1 MSDKEIAD
9 ANGDVEKAMRQQR
22 QRFIIDND
30 DDEGND
36 AWVADKVR
44 IALNLAYIPEHYAR
58 SFTFSEKKMGH
69 VGEAARK
76 TSLKETNRNNMIWWY
91 IEHRVGA

>member
-1 MSDKEIAD
+1 VSDKEIAD

-76 TSLKETNRNNMIWWY
+76 TSLKETNGNNMI
-91 IEHRVGA
+91 